1 MTNYAAVEGRCSEE
15 MIGKTSVIRKALR
28 VRGPHELDDA
38 SKHGTSCKKNERA
51 QENLLGDEQRD
62 ETGRGDSPDG
72 SGRNV
77 RNPWADKVPYRREQE
92 RWNLA
97 TGRSDKPRRKLF
109 FGR

>member
-38 SKHGTSCKKNERA
+38 SKHGTSCKKTGRA
-51 QENLLGDEQRD
+51 QENLPEDERRD
-62 ETGRGDSPDG
+62 ETGHGGSPDG

-77 RNPWADKVPYRREQE
+77 RNPWADKAPFRREQE
-92 RWNLA
+92 QGNLA
-97 TGRSDKPRRKLF
+97 ADQSDKPRRKLLS
-109 FGR
+109 GR